1 MKRIIKIALMALVV
15 AMTLSL
21 FSCATIER
29 IFLGGDPYSFSNITL
44 TQVGATE
51 FRVDFDVN
59 CGKENVDIYLTEGFR
74 RSDSIKPI
82 SVLRTV
88 NGNKAHFS
96 FTGNFNLAEDY
107 YLWVVNGN
115 KEAKTSITPPSHFP
129 SITMNG
135 DGSAL
140 FEFKYTY
147 DTAWGSFCDPTGKAV
162 YKSSKPVFDES
173 AVLIAKDIDIT
184 TESCYIPADM
194 VDPNAY
200 YFSVSTA
207 KEGKAKSISCPVM
220 FFDGLKS
227 QVEGLSSKIT
237 NDLKL
242 QIGVEIPES
251 AAIASQV
258 AEKLQLVI
266 KTNICDEIYAVPA
279 VYSGGVATMEF
290 DLTNLLFDGLWYDLV
305 FTWDGAYVMDVP
317 QYFGENKIEST
328 ATVKKNG
335 VIYSTVGWKP
345 DSDPVGT
352 EILKV
357 YFEEDTTKYADEIC
371 KSYLVTFSVGN
382 PSTLTV
388 VADFKDGLKETPV
401 LAITGGDTVKLAS
414 VEGVKNDD
422 GSYTFILPVDSALTA
437 PDKWYDL
444 RFFVGSTPYEML
456 KDSCITYDSFSG
468 KYNAGARLYEF
479 REWNGFLKLMYSDTG
494 VKE

>member
-1 MKRIIKIALMALVV
+1 MALVV

-44 TQVGATE
+44 TQVGVTE

-59 CGKENVDIYLTEGFR
+59 CGKENVEIYLTEGFR
-74 RSDSIKPI
+74 RSESVKPI
-82 SVLRTV
+82 NALRTV
-88 NGNKAHFS
+88 SGNKAHFS
-96 FTGNFNLAEDY
+96 FTSNFNLADDY
-107 YLWVVNGN
+107 YLWVVNGG

-129 SITMNG
+129 SITMND
-135 DGSAL
+135 DGSAT

-184 TESCYIPADM
+184 TETCNIPADM

-242 QIGVEIPES
+242 QIEVEIPES

-258 AEKLQLVI
+258 AEKLQLVV
-266 KTNICDEIYAVPA
+266 KTNICDEIYVADA
-279 VYSGGVATMEF
+279 TYSDGVATMEF

-317 QYFGENKIEST
+317 QYFGDNRIETT
-328 ATVKKNG
+328 ATVKNDG

-382 PSTLTV
+382 PATLTV

-414 VEGVKNDD
+414 VEGIKNED
-422 GSYTFILPVDSALTA
+422 GSYTFILPVDGALTA

-444 RFFVGSTPYEML
+444 RFFVGSKPYEML
-456 KDSCITYDSFSG
+456 KDSCITYADFSMEYQVG
-468 KYNAGARLYEF
+468 DRIYEF
-479 REWNGFLKLMYSDTG
+479 REWNGFLKLMFNILILEG
-494 VKE
+494 